1 MDMSNEVQKLRAIT
15 SACSFLENVY
25 TRDYRFVASI
35 LNMQADKNYDAI
47 VEELE
52 DVKEYIDRLI
62 KYIKQ

>member
-1 MDMSNEVQKLRAIT
+1 MSNKVQKLKAIT
-15 SACSFLENVY
+15 SACNFLENVY